1 MGETGDT
8 EGLRAR
14 GEQAIGDL
22 AEALLEN
29 PMFSSA
35 LSAAFGA
42 REKAVEA
49 QHAAMGALNLPTA
62 GEVERLERRLRSLSE
77 RLEAVE
83 DQLDR
88 ISRDLGE
95 IRVAGETAIAAD
107 QASLNVPD

>member
-1 MGETGDT
+1 MSGEGDAD
-8 EGLRAR
+8 GLRDRVQAR

-22 AEALLEN
+22 AEAMLEN
-29 PMFSSA
+29 PMFSGA

-62 GEVERLERRLRSLSE
+62 GEVERLERRVRALSE

-83 DQLDR
+83 DQLHR
-88 ISRDLGE
+88 VNRDLGAV
-95 IRVAGETAIAAD
+95 R
-107 QASLNVPD
+107 